1 MSDHA
6 AAPANP
12 HEGHEV
18 DGSPSPSFLEKNR
31 LKLIIGGG
39 FIGFLLVLIIGI
51 AIGMTKRN
59 FERTQYIEQIARLKV
74 SFEETIET
82 RKELE
87 TKINELKKEVKEK
100 KIEAEELEV
109 KVEDLERRSGAKA
122 GSSSE
127 HAAPA
132 AHGEAPKAGAD
143 IKPAGGGYVKFGG
156 GDCVLPAGGG
166 KGSAAWKECM
176 KQNSSTP
183 AKPAESTAK
192 PAAKHEEPAGH

>member
-6 AAPANP
+6 AVPETP
-12 HEGHEV
+12 HDGHEMN
-18 DGSPSPSFLEKNR
+18 GAPSPSFMEKNR
-31 LKLIIGGG
+31 LKLMIGGG

-59 FERTQYIEQIARLKV
+59 FERKQYVEQIARLKV

-87 TKINELKKEVKEK
+87 EKISELKREVKEK
-100 KIEAEELEV
+100 KIEVEELEV
-109 KVEDLERRSGAKA
+109 KVEDLERRGGGKA
-122 GSSSE
+122 TGSSE
-127 HAAPA
+127 HAAPS
-132 AHGEAPKAGAD
+132 AHGEAAASAE
-143 IKPAGGGYVKFGG
+143 KPAGGGYVKFGG

-176 KQNSSTP
+176 KQNGGP
-183 AKPAESTAK
+183 QAAPAE
-192 PAAKHEEPAGH
+192 AAPKAPSGH

>member
-6 AAPANP
+6 AASAGS
-12 HEGHEV
+12 HGGDDIH
-18 DGSPSPSFLEKNR
+18 GSPSPSFMQKNR
-31 LKLIIGGG
+31 LKLIIAGG
-39 FIGFLLVLIIGI
+39 FFGFLFVLIVGI
-51 AIGMTKRN
+51 AIGMTKRS

-87 TKINELKKEVKEK
+87 EKISELKKEVKEK
-100 KIEAEELEV
+100 KIEVEELEV
-109 KVEDLERRSGAKA
+109 KVEDLERRGGAKA
-122 GSSSE
+122 GSE

-132 AHGEAPKAGAD
+132 AHGEAPKEGAD

-166 KGSAAWKECM
+166 KGNAAWKECI
-176 KQNSSTP
+176 KQNSNAKPEAPKVEAAP
-183 AKPAESTAK
+183 AK
-192 PAAKHEEPAGH
+192 EPAGH